1 LANQVAHLLGKRGP
15 ARGPPLAQTPPV
27 LAKALV
33 LPGDDRARLYE
44 LQSAMPAWSQARQPD
59 PEEAIGRGE
68 AWSVDGLF
76 VYSYLVLESQNPQ
89 VQNLT

>member
-1 LANQVAHLLGKRGP
+1 VR
-15 ARGPPLAQTPPV
+15 T
-27 LAKALV
+27 KAFV
-33 LPGDDRARLYE
+33 LPGDDRAWLHE
-44 LQSAMPAWSQARQPD
+44 GQDLLPAWPQARQPD

-76 VYSYLVLESQNPQ
+76 VYSYLVLESQNTQ